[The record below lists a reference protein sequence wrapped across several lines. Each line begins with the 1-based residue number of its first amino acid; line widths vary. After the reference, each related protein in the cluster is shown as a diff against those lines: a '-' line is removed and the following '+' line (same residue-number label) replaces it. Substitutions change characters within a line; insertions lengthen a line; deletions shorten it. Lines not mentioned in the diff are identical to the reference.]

1 MAVYCRQV
9 AEDTDQEYAI
19 EPHAPDQTDAELLLA
34 KANGAA
40 DKGWTVEWT
49 STTSFTATKLRWGGV
64 ECVRTFE
71 VR

>member
-9 AEDTDQEYAI
+9 ADDIDQTYPI
-19 EPHAPDQTDAELLLA
+19 EPHRPDQTDAELLLA

-49 STTSFTATKLRWGGV
+49 GSASFTATKDRWGGV
-64 ECVRTFE
+64 ECVRTFWIA
-71 VR
+71 